1 MDEVKPRGTGGFWER
16 LLGLR
21 AGAVDPDAAAQPL
34 EPRMMLAV
42 IPRVGNTLPL
52 APPGFAA
59 VTVAPDNV
67 RLAWT
72 APGTNATGYRIMR
85 AGATGDFTQVGSVA
99 SRTQLSFIDTSVRS
113 NTPYRYQIVSLSGA
127 AASTPSAVA
136 SVWTPLF
143 TPTNFRT
150 TVVSSTNVTL
160 NWQARD
166 PSATSYIIVRS
177 TNGGSFMPLRVVS
190 GGSITSYVD
199 TTVTW
204 GTNYAYRIQATA
216 GTKASA
222 VSNPVTAVVPVQ
234 APANLR
240 AVPGVTSMN
249 VSWTPAGSRVA
260 SYVVQ
265 RSSEG
270 GAYTTIATLGGTVG
284 AFTDNGVIGGIRYN
298 YRVTANA
305 PNVPSGVSETPSV
318 FAAIRAATRVTAT
331 ASGTRAVVAWVDTN
345 GSSVSYVVQRSTNG
359 TAFTDAAQVAAGAAK
374 TWTDPN
380 ASAGGSVW
388 YRVVAM
394 KSGLTPATSAA
405 IMFTPAS
412 GGGGGSGGGS
422 GGGGGSQVAVT
433 TRHGNE
439 LVVTTTGG
447 TAAIRAS
454 ASGST
459 MTIMAGTTVVA
470 QVAMPSSLFI
480 YDRGG
485 TRAITIDRSVTTRT
499 IISSV
504 GGAASTITSSGTN
517 VSAWIDT
524 TDAFTGTGTVHR
536 VGTLAGNVSKA
547 VGASLPN
554 PTDSGGTMVI
564 NASLFGSGPLASD
577 VNQGAV
583 GDCYY
588 IAALAAFA
596 TSRPSVIQEAAVDM
610 GDGTYIV
617 KFTRAGSPVFVR
629 VSSQIPTAG
638 GSNFRYARP
647 GAAGTVWVPIME
659 KAFAYF
665 RSGANTYASINAGW
679 MGEAYTALG
688 VNSSTVWLNTSVTE
702 QSLFTMLSGDMAAGR
717 AVTFGTFS
725 TSPNLVGGHA
735 YSLVSAV
742 RDAGGIARY
751 TVRNP
756 WGVSGTSIENSGGY
770 ATLTFE
776 QMKANFNAGVRAV
789 A

>member
-1 MDEVKPRGTGGFWER
+1 MHEVKPRGTGGFWER

-42 IPRVGNTLPL
+42 VPRVGNTLPT
-52 APPGFAA
+52 APPGFGA

-67 RLAWT
+67 RLAWS
-72 APGTNATGYRIMR
+72 APGANATGYRIMR
-85 AGATGDFTQVGSVA
+85 AGATGDFTQVGTVS
-99 SRTQLSFIDTSVRS
+99 SRTQLSFIDTSVQS
-113 NTPYRYQIVSLSGA
+113 NTPYRYQIVSLSGSV
-127 AASTPSAVA
+127 ASAPSAVA

-177 TNGGSFMPLRVVS
+177 TNGGAFMPLRIVS
-190 GGSITSYVD
+190 GGAVTSYVD

-204 GTNYAYRIQATA
+204 GTAYAYRIQATA
-216 GTKASA
+216 GTKGSA
-222 VSNPVTAVVPVQ
+222 ASNPVAAIVPVQ
-234 APANLR
+234 APANLQ
-240 AVPGVTSMN
+240 AASSATSIN
-249 VSWTPAGSRVA
+249 VSWTPAGPRVA

-270 GAYTTIATLGGTVG
+270 GVFTTVATLGGTVG
-284 AFTDNGVIGGIRYN
+284 AFTDGGVIGGVRYN
-298 YRVTANA
+298 YRVIANA
-305 PNVPSGVSETPSV
+305 PNVPAGISETPSV
-318 FAAIRAATRVTAT
+318 FAAIRAATRITAT
-331 ASGTRAVVAWVDTN
+331 ASGTRAVVAWADTN
-345 GSSVSYVVQRSTNG
+345 GPSVGYVVQRSTNG
-359 TAFTDAAQVAAGAAK
+359 TTFADAAQVAAGAAK

-380 ASAGGSVW
+380 ASSGGSVW
-388 YRVVAM
+388 YRVVAV
-394 KSGLTPATSAA
+394 KSGLTSATSSAV
-405 IMFTPAS
+405 MFTPAS
-412 GGGGGSGGGS
+412 GGGGG
-422 GGGGGSQVAVT
+422 GGGGSQVEVA

-439 LVVTTTGG
+439 LVVTTTAG
-447 TAAIRAS
+447 TSAIHAS

-485 TRAITIDRSVTTRT
+485 TRAITIDKSVTTRT
-499 IISSV
+499 VISSV
-504 GGAASTITSSGTN
+504 GGGSSTITSAGTN

-524 TDAFTGTGTVHR
+524 TDAFTGTGTVNR
-536 VGTLAGNVSKA
+536 IGTLAGNVSKA

-588 IAALAAFA
+588 IAALSAFA
-596 TSRPSVIQEAAVDM
+596 ASRPSVIQESAVDM

-629 VSSQIPTAG
+629 VSNQIPTAG

-679 MGEAYTALG
+679 MGEAYSALG
-688 VNSSTVWLNTSVTE
+688 VNSSTVWLNSSVTE
-702 QSLFTMLSGDMAAGR
+702 QSLFTMLSSDMAAGR

-725 TSPNLVGGHA
+725 SSPNLVGGHA

-756 WGVSGTSIENSGGY
+756 WGVSGTSIENAGGY